1 MIFLFLNVEGEGET
15 PGTLLFSFPFV
26 SGLYAPAVLN
36 SISNEKITKNHTQ
49 PSYLDLKQTGRNL
62 EGVRI
67 LPNISNIAA
76 SANLRGS
83 APFCKENRPH
93 FENGWVEFTVVTCL
107 KVWRPG
113 LVLIWQ
119 AWVSKH
125 GLFLC
130 KDSESRHVCQVQT
143 RNSVPLKASRVDP
156 KWDLVPIVESH

>member
-1 MIFLFLNVEGEGET
+1 MWKVKGKLQGPFYFLSHSYLGFMPL
-15 PGTLLFSFPFV
+15 
-26 SGLYAPAVLN
+26 AVLN